1 VSELDEFEFV
11 DFEEAKAE
19 YEYQLGFIQSS
30 MDSEDPKMWRFVF
43 NRNRDAE
50 TLAYLSMDEDYRAV
64 IVN

>member
-1 VSELDEFEFV
+1 MSELDEFEIV

-19 YEYQLGFIQSS
+19 YEYQLGIFQSS
-30 MDSEDPKMWRFVF
+30 IDSEDPKMWRFVF
-43 NRNRDAE
+43 NRSRDAE